1 MKGKNNIYIMIIQ
14 LIMMHFQFQGEI
26 KSEFEAVMER
36 ERKEKEQR
44 DQEEELRSREL
55 ILRLQEEEYEEER
68 VRTRQDEEF
77 ARKLMNTVSP
87 GKENLGL
94 QTRRRK
100 GSIEHFLNISHDKG
114 SKNNIIHHH
123 NATKASHFSS
133 ENKNREKV
141 ITTPSRPSS
150 SSSSTPSRPSSS
162 SSSTPSR
169 PSSSSS
175 SRTKMF
181 SPTNI
186 ALFRKENNIT
196 EPFSKC
202 ETAVSGSLLETGKSG
217 ALQGTCVS
225 GSLLESGMSGS
236 LLESG
241 VSGSL
246 LESGM
251 SGPLLESG
259 MSGSLL
265 ESGVSSAYQ
274 ESGGSGS
281 LPESSM
287 SGAFQ
292 ESPNSGGF
300 LETTMSGT
308 SQDSSFQNLKLINIK
323 KKNIFTN
330 VKMRSATSSNELI
343 DSVPNEG
350 NELSDLLIESQGSQ
364 SLLCRT
370 VEVNTASETR
380 KKEKSQSSLG
390 SLYNLETCC
399 NKIGNSSIKKS
410 LNCNL
415 QVNDQSQPL
424 LDSKPTKS
432 DSFNSADKVLTKD
445 NFQSEKL
452 QFGEV
457 TTEFMLNSKFL
468 NERDINEN
476 NALSSADTQ
485 TLLDAF
491 SSGIMI
497 KSLIYLLNLVLSVY

>member
-1 MKGKNNIYIMIIQ
+1 
-14 LIMMHFQFQGEI
+14 MHFQFQGEI

-114 SKNNIIHHH
+114 SKNNIIRHH

-133 ENKNREKV
+133 ENKNRETV

-150 SSSSTPSRPSSS
+150 SFSSTPSRPSSS

-217 ALQGTCVS
+217 ALQETCVS
-225 GSLLESGMSGS
+225 GSLLESGM
-236 LLESG
+236 
-241 VSGSL
+241 
-246 LESGM
+246 
-251 SGPLLESG
+251 P
-259 MSGSLL
+259 GSLL
-265 ESGVSSAYQ
+265 ESGVSSAFQ

-292 ESPNSGGF
+292 ESPNSGGI

-330 VKMRSATSSNELI
+330 VKMRSATSSNALI
-343 DSVPNEG
+343 DSVSNEE

-468 NERDINEN
+468 NERSINEN

>member
-1 MKGKNNIYIMIIQ
+1 
-14 LIMMHFQFQGEI
+14 MHFQFQGEI

-44 DQEEELRSREL
+44 DQEEELRSKEL

-100 GSIEHFLNISHDKG
+100 GSIEHFLNISHEKG
-114 SKNNIIHHH
+114 AKNNIIHHH

-217 ALQGTCVS
+217 AL
-225 GSLLESGMSGS
+225 LESGMSGS
-236 LLESG
+236 
-241 VSGSL
+241 
-246 LESGM
+246 
-251 SGPLLESG
+251 LLESG

-343 DSVPNEG
+343 DSVSNEG
-350 NELSDLLIESQGSQ
+350 NELSDLLIEPQGSQ

>member
-1 MKGKNNIYIMIIQ
+1 
-14 LIMMHFQFQGEI
+14 MHFQFQGEI

-44 DQEEELRSREL
+44 DQEEELRSKEL

-100 GSIEHFLNISHDKG
+100 GSIEHFLNISNDKG

-141 ITTPSRPSS
+141 IT
-150 SSSSTPSRPSSS
+150 
-162 SSSTPSR
+162 TPSR

-217 ALQGTCVS
+217 ALLESGMS

-241 VSGSL
+241 VS
-246 LESGM
+246 
-251 SGPLLESG
+251 
-259 MSGSLL
+259 
-265 ESGVSSAYQ
+265 SAFQ

-343 DSVPNEG
+343 DSVSNEG

-415 QVNDQSQPL
+415 QVNDQPQPL

-432 DSFNSADKVLTKD
+432 DSFNSADKVLIKD

>member
-1 MKGKNNIYIMIIQ
+1 
-14 LIMMHFQFQGEI
+14 MHYQFQGEI

-55 ILRLQEEEYEEER
+55 ILRLQEEEYKEER
-68 VRTRQDEEF
+68 ARTRQDEEF

-100 GSIEHFLNISHDKG
+100 GSIEHFLNLSHDKG
-114 SKNNIIHHH
+114 AKNNIVQYH

-133 ENKNREKV
+133 EDKNKEKL
-141 ITTPSRPSS
+141 IT
-150 SSSSTPSRPSSS
+150 
-162 SSSTPSR
+162 TPSR

-202 ETAVSGSLLETGKSG
+202 ETAVSGSLLATNKSG
-217 ALQGTCVS
+217 ALQETRVSGSFLESGMSGSFLESGVSGSFLESGVS
-225 GSLLESGMSGS
+225 GSLLESGLSGS

-246 LESGM
+246 LESGV
-251 SGPLLESG
+251 
-259 MSGSLL
+259 SGSLL
-265 ESGVSSAYQ
+265 ETSKSGALQETRVSGSFLESGVLGSLQ
-274 ESGGSGS
+274 ESGV
-281 LPESSM
+281 

-300 LETTMSGT
+300 LETTVSGT
-308 SQDSSFQNLKLINIK
+308 PQDSSFQNLKLINIK
-323 KKNIFTN
+323 KNNIFTN
-330 VKMRSATSSNELI
+330 VKMRSATSSNALI
-343 DSVPNEG
+343 DSVSNEG
-350 NELSDLLIESQGSQ
+350 NELSDLLIESQESQ
-364 SLLCRT
+364 SLLCLT
-370 VEVNTASETR
+370 VEADTASETR

-390 SLYNLETCC
+390 SQYNLETCC
-399 NKIGNSSIKKS
+399 NKIRNSSNKNS

-415 QVNDQSQPL
+415 QVNEQSQPL
-424 LDSKPTKS
+424 LNSKPTKY
-432 DSFNSADKVLTKD
+432 DSFNSPDIILTKD
-445 NFQSEKL
+445 KLHSEKL
-452 QFGEV
+452 QFGED
-457 TTEFMLNSKFL
+457 TNEFMPNSKL
-468 NERDINEN
+468 RNERDMNEN
-476 NALSSADTQ
+476 NAFSSADTQ
-485 TLLDAF
+485 ALLDLF

-497 KSLIYLLNLVLSVY
+497 QLLIYLSSLN

>member
-1 MKGKNNIYIMIIQ
+1 
-14 LIMMHFQFQGEI
+14 MHFQFQGEI

-44 DQEEELRSREL
+44 DQEEELRSKEL

-114 SKNNIIHHH
+114 AKNNIIHHH

-141 ITTPSRPSS
+141 IT
-150 SSSSTPSRPSSS
+150 TPSRPSSS

-217 ALQGTCVS
+217 ALLESGMS

-241 VSGSL
+241 VS
-246 LESGM
+246 
-251 SGPLLESG
+251 
-259 MSGSLL
+259 
-265 ESGVSSAYQ
+265 SAFQ

-343 DSVPNEG
+343 DSVSNEG
-350 NELSDLLIESQGSQ
+350 NELSDLLIEPQGSQ

-457 TTEFMLNSKFL
+457 TTEFMLNSKLL

>member
-1 MKGKNNIYIMIIQ
+1 
-14 LIMMHFQFQGEI
+14 MHFQFQGEI

-114 SKNNIIHHH
+114 AKNNIIHHH

-217 ALQGTCVS
+217 ALHETCVS

-241 VSGSL
+241 VS
-246 LESGM
+246 
-251 SGPLLESG
+251 
-259 MSGSLL
+259 
-265 ESGVSSAYQ
+265 SAFQ

-330 VKMRSATSSNELI
+330 VKMRPATSSNELI
-343 DSVPNEG
+343 DSVSNEG

>member
-1 MKGKNNIYIMIIQ
+1 
-14 LIMMHFQFQGEI
+14 MHFQFQGEI

-114 SKNNIIHHH
+114 SKNNIIRHH

-133 ENKNREKV
+133 ENKNRETV
-141 ITTPSRPSS
+141 IT
-150 SSSSTPSRPSSS
+150 
-162 SSSTPSR
+162 TPSR

-217 ALQGTCVS
+217 ALQETCVS
-225 GSLLESGMSGS
+225 GSLLESGM
-236 LLESG
+236 
-241 VSGSL
+241 
-246 LESGM
+246 
-251 SGPLLESG
+251 P
-259 MSGSLL
+259 GSLL
-265 ESGVSSAYQ
+265 ESGVSSAFQ
-274 ESGGSGS
+274 ESGGSSS

-292 ESPNSGGF
+292 ESPNSGGI

-343 DSVPNEG
+343 DSVSNEG

-468 NERDINEN
+468 NERSINEN

>member
-1 MKGKNNIYIMIIQ
+1 
-14 LIMMHFQFQGEI
+14 MHYQFQGEI

-55 ILRLQEEEYEEER
+55 ILRLQEEEYKEER
-68 VRTRQDEEF
+68 ARTRQDEEF

-100 GSIEHFLNISHDKG
+100 GSIEHFLNLSHDKG
-114 SKNNIIHHH
+114 AKNNIVQYH

-133 ENKNREKV
+133 EDKNKEKL
-141 ITTPSRPSS
+141 IT
-150 SSSSTPSRPSSS
+150 
-162 SSSTPSR
+162 TPSR

-181 SPTNI
+181 RPTNI

-202 ETAVSGSLLETGKSG
+202 ETAVSGSLLANNKSG
-217 ALQGTCVS
+217 ALQESRVSGSFLESGMSGSFLESGVS
-225 GSLLESGMSGS
+225 GSLLESGLSGS

-246 LESGM
+246 LESGV
-251 SGPLLESG
+251 
-259 MSGSLL
+259 SGSLL
-265 ESGVSSAYQ
+265 ESGVSSAFQ
-274 ESGGSGS
+274 ESGVSDSPLESGVLGS
-281 LPESSM
+281 LQESGV

-300 LETTMSGT
+300 LETTVSGT
-308 SQDSSFQNLKLINIK
+308 PQDSSFQNLKLINIK
-323 KKNIFTN
+323 KNNIFTN
-330 VKMRSATSSNELI
+330 VKMRSATSSNALI
-343 DSVPNEG
+343 DSVSNEG
-350 NELSDLLIESQGSQ
+350 NELSDLLIESQESQ
-364 SLLCRT
+364 SLLCLT
-370 VEVNTASETR
+370 VEADTVSETR

-390 SLYNLETCC
+390 SQYNLETCC
-399 NKIGNSSIKKS
+399 NKVRNSSNKNS

-415 QVNDQSQPL
+415 QVNEQSQPL
-424 LDSKPTKS
+424 SKPTKY
-432 DSFNSADKVLTKD
+432 DSFNSPDIILTKD
-445 NFQSEKL
+445 KLNSEKL
-452 QFGEV
+452 QFGED
-457 TTEFMLNSKFL
+457 TNEFMPNSKL
-468 NERDINEN
+468 RNEKDMNEN
-476 NALSSADTQ
+476 NAFSSADTQ
-485 TLLDAF
+485 ALLDLF

-497 KSLIYLLNLVLSVY
+497 QLLIYLSSFN

>member
-1 MKGKNNIYIMIIQ
+1 
-14 LIMMHFQFQGEI
+14 MHFQFQGEI

-44 DQEEELRSREL
+44 DQEEELRSKEL

-100 GSIEHFLNISHDKG
+100 GSIEHFLNISNDKG

-141 ITTPSRPSS
+141 IT
-150 SSSSTPSRPSSS
+150 
-162 SSSTPSR
+162 TPSR

-217 ALQGTCVS
+217 ALLESGMS

-265 ESGVSSAYQ
+265 ESGVSSAFQ

-343 DSVPNEG
+343 DSVSNEG

-432 DSFNSADKVLTKD
+432 DSFNSADKVLIKD